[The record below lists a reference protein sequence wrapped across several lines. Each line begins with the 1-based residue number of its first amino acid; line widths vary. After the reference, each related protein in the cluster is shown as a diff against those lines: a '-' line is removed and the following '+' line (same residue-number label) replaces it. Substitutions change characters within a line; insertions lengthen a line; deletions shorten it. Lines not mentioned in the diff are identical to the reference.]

1 MKTIKQHIIE
11 RLILSKTKVNN
22 LYDTLFDKLKQFS
35 PSGNNDVYFER
46 VYNDTQIVL
55 INNIEYDLESIGWNK
70 GDNCIELC
78 TYPSRGETRL
88 HFWYITN
95 DEDLL
100 KYLGGDFE
108 DNEFMEECVK
118 NIINYINIRLKTKQ

>member
-46 VYNDTQIVL
+46 LYNDTRIVL
-55 INNIEYDLESIGWNK
+55 INNIDYDLESIGWNK
-70 GDNCIELC
+70 DDNCIELC
-78 TYPSRGETRL
+78 TYPSRGETAL
-88 HFWYITN
+88 HFWYIKN

-100 KYLGGDFE
+100 KYLGGDLE

-118 NIINYINIRLKTKQ
+118 NIINYINIRLRTK